1 MCADSYS
8 LQIPETP
15 ASVQNLDLLKLLE
28 DYSHGR
34 KTWYLDGKPL
44 GPAAQQASRFLH
56 THIVK
61 MVDQVFASILD
72 RVTARE
78 LDTFTMHDRNHGRKV
93 AHPMWH
99 ILSAERREKLTPPEI
114 AMLVLSAHLHDAGMA
129 LSREE
134 RGLRLAPDSD
144 LWIRAEASPEVKRN
158 LQRLRNTL
166 QDKNCPDSK
175 RRKTEAEL
183 LQAEDALL
191 ALDTRESHATRER
204 YVELIEQIRDYHDKD
219 RTRIPDIEECLSF
232 DGESIRGKL
241 IDICVSHNEDAE
253 VLVEKD
259 RENFERPRFLREY
272 PVGMAN
278 ADTQLVAA
286 ALRLSDILDFDR
298 ERTPPILFHYLI
310 PGTLGLRDNISALEW
325 SKHMAI
331 SNWEIGQ
338 NAIVFRGRCKSHIVH
353 HAIVQFCRA

>member
-1 MCADSYS
+1 MCANSYPQ
-8 LQIPETP
+8 QIPETP
-15 ASVQNLDLLKLLE
+15 ESVQKLDLLKLLE
-28 DYSHGR
+28 DYADGR
-34 KTWYLDGKPL
+34 KTWYPGGRAL
-44 GPAAQQASRFLH
+44 GPDARQASRFLH

-93 AHPMWH
+93 AHLMWH

-129 LSREE
+129 LGREE

-166 QDKNCPDSK
+166 QDKNSPDSK
-175 RRKTEAEL
+175 RHKIEAEL

-204 YVELIEQIRDYHDKD
+204 YVELIEHIRDYHDKD

-232 DGESIRGKL
+232 DGESIMGKL
-241 IDICVSHNEDAE
+241 IDRH
-253 VLVEKD
+253 
-259 RENFERPRFLREY
+259 
-272 PVGMAN
+272 
-278 ADTQLVAA
+278 
-286 ALRLSDILDFDR
+286 
-298 ERTPPILFHYLI
+298 
-310 PGTLGLRDNISALEW
+310 LGLRS
-325 SKHMAI
+325 
-331 SNWEIGQ
+331 
-338 NAIVFRGRCKSHIVH
+338 
-353 HAIVQFCRA
+353 